1 MQYPGTNN
9 LNRDVLRVGL
19 IGAGRHGSRY
29 AKHIRK
35 DIHGLTLAAIS
46 RRSLS
51 GKGQAKRWGAA
62 YYPDWHE
69 LVASPEVDA
78 VIVAATPDL
87 NPAIVRHCVACAKPL
102 LLEKPL
108 AVSADEARAIV
119 DLFRAAKLPL
129 TVAQT
134 LRFNTTVLA
143 LRQYLA
149 RCGNLHYFHASQRLE
164 RTVHDWLD
172 DPAVAGAGVILHT
185 AVHVFDALRYI
196 TGREVVRLR
205 ATRFCRYNSRCEDL
219 FMAMLEME
227 GGLVGTVDASKVGPA
242 RLGRFEFVGHDGQ
255 LQGDQIHN
263 FVEFV
268 QGVEVS
274 SFALDEPASTLI
286 PLLNRWRDFLR
297 GLGDNP
303 VPGEE
308 GAAAVA
314 IAEACLLSSERDAWV
329 TL

>member
-1 MQYPGTNN
+1 MNPVSGYP
-9 LNRDVLRVGL
+9 VRVGL

-29 AKHIRK
+29 ARHIRE
-35 DIHGLTLAAIS
+35 DVQGLTLAAIS
-46 RRSLS
+46 RRSPT
-51 GKGQAKRWGAA
+51 GKEQAEQWGAA
-62 YYPDWHE
+62 YYPDWRD

-78 VIVAATPDL
+78 VIVVATPDL
-87 NPAIVRHCVACAKPL
+87 NPAIARHCLNCGKPL
-102 LLEKPL
+102 LVEKPL
-108 AVSADEARAIV
+108 AISSDEARAMV
-119 DLFRAAKLPL
+119 DLFRDAELPL

-143 LRQYLA
+143 FRRYLA
-149 RCGNLHYFHASQRLE
+149 RVGELHYFHASQRLE
-164 RTVHDWLD
+164 RTQHDWLD
-172 DPAVAGAGVILHT
+172 DPEVAGAGVILHT

-205 ATRFCRYNSRCEDL
+205 ATRFCRYNRRCEDL

-242 RLGRFEFVGHDGQ
+242 RLGRFEFVGEAGQ

-263 FVEFV
+263 FVESV
-268 QGVEVS
+268 RGTEVS
-274 SFALDEPASTLI
+274 KLAIDEPVPALI
-286 PLLNRWRDFLR
+286 PLLDRWQAFLR
-297 GLGDNP
+297 GSGDNP

-314 IAEACLLSSERDAWV
+314 IAEACLLSAQRDAWV
-329 TL
+329 SL